1 MGWYPRPMQVLLHC
15 TVRAIW
21 RPAAAAAL
29 VVLAA
34 AAVRAQQAPAIPA
47 PGESTLIVFVSGKEV
62 GREQVSLART
72 PSGWTIT
79 GTGTLGA
86 PFNQTTKRFEVTYA
100 PDWQPIELKIDAT
113 VQSKPVTLAT
123 SFATTTAINEITQN
137 GVTSS
142 KNDQITARTVVLPNN
157 FFAAYEALAARLFSM
172 TPGGELTIYIAP
184 QAEIKMTVK
193 AVAAAS
199 YQTPGGTLNT
209 RRFTVSL
216 QNPGGALDADITVDD
231 RGRVAKVDIPGGS
244 LSVARQDIAGVATRQ
259 QTVRN
264 PTDTDVKIPASGFGL
279 AGTITTPAAQG
290 RLRHPAVILVAG
302 SGPIE
307 RDAIV
312 AGIPLFAQL
321 AGQLAARDFVVL
333 RYDKRGTGQSG
344 GRIERVT
351 LQDYADDVTAA
362 VKWMA
367 KRKDVDEQR
376 IFVAGH
382 SEGAAVAMLAAAAE
396 KKIEGVVLM
405 AGMATPGKDLIL
417 EQQQHVLGRS
427 NLPEAERA
435 AKVELQKRILDAA
448 ITEQGWE
455 VFPPDVRE
463 AVDTPWY
470 RSLLT
475 FDPARV
481 MTRVRQPLLILQG
494 DLDVQLKPYHAD
506 RLADLAR
513 ARKKSGSVEVKHF
526 PSLNHLFVPAKTGEV
541 SEYPTLYPATIS
553 PEVAKAVEGWV
564 ASVPR

>member
-1 MGWYPRPMQVLLHC
+1 MQVPLDC
-15 TVRAIW
+15 TVRRIW
-21 RPAAAAAL
+21 RPAAAAL
-29 VVLAA
+29 VVLAT
-34 AAVRAQQAPAIPA
+34 AAVRAQQAPPVPA
-47 PGESTLIVFVSGKEV
+47 PGESTLIVFINGREI
-62 GREQVSLART
+62 GREQVAVART
-72 PSGWTIT
+72 ASGWTIT

-113 VQSKPVTLAT
+113 VQSKPISLAT

-137 GVTSS
+137 GVTTA
-142 KNDQITARTVVLPNN
+142 KNDQITARTVVIPNN
-157 FFAAYEALAARLFSM
+157 FFAAYEALAARLFTM
-172 TPGGELTIYIAP
+172 TPGGELTIYVAP
-184 QAEIKMTVK
+184 QAEIKLTVK
-193 AVAAAS
+193 SVTAAP
-199 YQTPGGTLNT
+199 YQTPGGPLNT

-216 QNPGGALDADITVDD
+216 QNPGGAMDADITVDD
-231 RGRVAKVDIPGGS
+231 RARVARVDIPGAS

-264 PTDTDVKIPASGFGL
+264 PTDSDVKIPASGFGL

-290 RLRHPAVILVAG
+290 RLRHPAVVLVAG
-302 SGPIE
+302 AGPIE

-321 AGQLAARDFVVL
+321 AGQLAERDFVVL

-362 VKWMA
+362 VRWMA

-382 SEGAAVAMLAAAAE
+382 SEGASVAMLAAAAE
-396 KKIEGVVLM
+396 KKIDGLALM

-417 EQQQHVLGRS
+417 EQQLHVLGKS
-427 NLPEAERA
+427 NLPEGERA

-448 ITEQGWE
+448 ITEKGWE
-455 VFPPDVRE
+455 VFSPDVRE

-475 FDPARV
+475 FEPARV
-481 MTRVRQPLLILQG
+481 MTRVKQPLLILQG
-494 DLDVQLKPYHAD
+494 DLDVQVKPYHAD
-506 RLADLAR
+506 RLAELGR

-526 PSLNHLFVPAKTGEV
+526 PALNHLFVPAKTGEIA
-541 SEYPTLYPATIS
+541 EYPSLYPRTIS
-553 PEVAKAVEGWV
+553 PEVANAVAAWV

>member
-1 MGWYPRPMQVLLHC
+1 MQVLLHC